1 MHMFGLN
8 KTSTLELQIK
18 AAETDVMDII
28 KEVDSPVSRANTLRQ
43 IVQMKERAARFV
55 LEDMENMIVRLKAHG
70 VSSVSLVAIAEAYQQ
85 AIEASTSQMQ
95 IFVKELAGLT
105 HNTDMEDFYS
115 YLSESL
121 SSQAEAMIKPLLESK
136 EKAMSNVD
144 SMVFAEIYEAWNNM
158 ENKPV

>member
-1 MHMFGLN
+1 MHMFGLK
-8 KTSTLELQIK
+8 KTTVLELQIH
-18 AAETDVMDII
+18 AAEAEAMDIL
-28 KEVDSPVSRANTLRQ
+28 KEEESPACRANILRQ
-43 IVQMKERAARFV
+43 LVQMKERT
-55 LEDMENMIVRLKAHG
+55 
-70 VSSVSLVAIAEAYQQ
+70 
-85 AIEASTSQMQ
+85 EASTSQMQ
-95 IFVKELAGLT
+95 IFAKELAGMT

-144 SMVFAEIYEAWNNM
+144 SMVFAEIYETWNNM

>member
-28 KEVDSPVSRANTLRQ
+28 KEVDSPISRANTLRQ

>member
-55 LEDMENMIVRLKAHG
+55 LEDLENMIVRLKAHG

>member
-70 VSSVSLVAIAEAYQQ
+70 ISSVSLVAIAEAYQQ